1 VCLAVIVWRHV
12 SNKLA
17 AFPFVLLLCVV
28 PVAVGISRMYR
39 GMHFA
44 TDVAFGALGGLL
56 WLLVV
61 LGVLWPRGDDLRDP
75 ARRPAQEVAAP

>member
-1 VCLAVIVWRHV
+1 
-12 SNKLA
+12 
-17 AFPFVLLLCVV
+17 
-28 PVAVGISRMYR
+28 MYR